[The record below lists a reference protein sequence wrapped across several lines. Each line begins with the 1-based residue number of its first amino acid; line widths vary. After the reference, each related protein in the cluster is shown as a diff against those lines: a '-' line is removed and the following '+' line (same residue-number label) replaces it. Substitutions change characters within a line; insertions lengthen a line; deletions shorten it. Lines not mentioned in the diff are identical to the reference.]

1 MPGAKAARSMRESL
15 DLAAR
20 EAHDLVDLGDHVQ
33 GVISR
38 LVAAA
43 LPTDPSVM
51 MDAQTADLLSQR
63 LEGLARFV
71 RALAEVAPHDL
82 AADVDAAIDT
92 LTLAEQ
98 ARRLSGQEI
107 GSPSA
112 TSDVEAGEPE
122 TFWD

>member
-82 AADVDAAIDT
+82 AADVAALLDDQDHLNPDEI
-92 LTLAEQ
+92 AELE
-98 ARRLSGQEI
+98 RLIAKAKQE
-107 GSPSA
+107 GR
-112 TSDVEAGEPE
+112 
-122 TFWD
+122 